1 MNQECGVEAVTIYT
15 FFSIQV
21 GEERLSEFDQSLFD
35 VIVFDEIYLNSIPVL
50 ARINAFVDMNP
61 DKITVATGNE
71 HQSQGVV
78 DITNTQGYRTHLD
91 SCIKQTFK
99 NCIYLEECKR
109 LANEED
115 IIN

>member
-1 MNQECGVEAVTIYT
+1 MEAVTIYT

-35 VIVFDEIYLNSIPVL
+35 VIMFDEIYLNSIPVL

-78 DITNTQGYRTHLD
+78 DITNTQGYRTHSD